1 MSHRGRVEPRRTVQG
16 LHVNFLHRNYIY
28 SILFPFFTPIRFPF
42 VDSNLVC
49 DNLVSTNTYGEAQFK
64 PSTFD
69 KYNIYIYICIV
80 EKTIE
85 SFEALDKR
93 GEHIGNKSLEGLY
106 HAAQ

>member
-1 MSHRGRVEPRRTVQG
+1 MGRP
-16 LHVNFLHRNYIY
+16 N
-28 SILFPFFTPIRFPF
+28 
-42 VDSNLVC
+42 SNHPL
-49 DNLVSTNTYGEAQFK
+49 STNI
-64 PSTFD
+64 
-69 KYNIYIYICIV
+69 IYIYICIV